1 MKGKKDSQT
10 DTQEN
15 VLVIDI
21 RITHGLMVVLVI
33 VLLTASLVG
42 YLAWG
47 SRKVSASSM
56 QAPQTA
62 STGLRKYY
70 ATDSI
75 KDGSQALTACAA
87 GYHMASLWEIM
98 DPSNLEY
105 NTALGWVNDD
115 SGEGP
120 PTYDGWVR
128 TGYEEDA
135 SMTPGKANC
144 NLWTSTEYDDW
155 GTAVKLAQD
164 WSAGQDIHV
173 WVYNVS
179 RCENHRLVWCIED

>member
-1 MKGKKDSQT
+1 MKRKKNSQT

-21 RITHGLMVVLVI
+21 RITHGLMVMLVI

-42 YLAWG
+42 YLTWG

-56 QAPQTA
+56 EASQTV

-70 ATDSI
+70 ATNFI
-75 KDGSQALTACAA
+75 QDGSQPLTACAA
-87 GYHMASLWEIM
+87 GYHFASIWEIM

-115 SGEGP
+115 SGQGP
-120 PTYDGWVR
+120 VTYDGWVR
-128 TGYEEDA
+128 TGYNADV

-144 NLWTSTEYDDW
+144 NLWTSTEEDEW

-164 WSAGQDIHV
+164 WSTGQDIHV

-179 RCENHRLVWCIED
+179 RCANHRLVWCIED